1 LLARFLLALSGG
13 EEMPENIHFLAPSFA
28 GVAQLVEHHHGKVRV
43 VGSIPTSGSDVR
55 IEI

>member
-1 LLARFLLALSGG
+1 MALSGG